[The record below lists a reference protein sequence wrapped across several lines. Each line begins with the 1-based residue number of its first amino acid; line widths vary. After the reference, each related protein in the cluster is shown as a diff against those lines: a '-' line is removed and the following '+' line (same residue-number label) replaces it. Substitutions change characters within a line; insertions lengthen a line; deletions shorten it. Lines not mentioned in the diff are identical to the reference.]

1 MIVISS
7 SWMDPLTIQWYPS
20 LSFLMALILKS
31 LLSDMSTATP
41 AFLSCPLAWNLF
53 SHPSLSICKCPLPQ
67 GECMVGSRLKDF
79 AFLSQSATLCLLIGA
94 FSPLTFQVIIDRYVF
109 ISILSLIFQ
118 LILCFSFLLFF
129 SFFFWLDG
137 FHLFY
142 ACILFSFCECNV
154 WFWFVVALFLKYAN
168 PFI

>member
-53 SHPSLSICKCPLPQ
+53 SHPSLSIWKCPLPQ

-118 LILCFSFLLFF
+118 LILCFSFLPFLV
-129 SFFFWLDG
+129 WLGD

-142 ACILFSFCECNV
+142 AWVFSFQ
-154 WFWFVVALFLKYAN
+154 FLWM
-168 PFI
+168 